1 MADKQTNR
9 CESSCFEGRGRYFTD
24 IERMLDDGL
33 SSGYVR
39 ARHDTTNIEEARDL
53 VKEEPPHEFK

>member
-1 MADKQTNR
+1 MENKHNNH
-9 CESSCFEGRGRYFTD
+9 CESSCFEGRDKYFTD

-33 SSGYVR
+33 SGGYVH
-39 ARHDTTNIEEARDL
+39 ARHDATNIEEARDL